1 MKNNALSKLTPA
13 PGELAHLAAV
23 LFKGGK
29 DDLENPW
36 GDDAIAAGKAI
47 DRAWML
53 WRYAAER
60 IDRHQAEEAERE
72 RLEAER
78 LSGLVP
84 FDNVKGYKKRWPFE
98 MAVRRAL
105 HFFGEPLPS
114 TDYRFVV
121 DGFVLKSHVELLE
134 RYNRELARGRQEAR
148 REKAKEAAAAKAK
161 EARAKTRNKKR
172 SNKKTP

>member
-1 MKNNALSKLTPA
+1 MKTNALSKLAPA

-23 LFKGGK
+23 IFKGGK
-29 DDLENPW
+29 DDLENPI
-36 GDDAIAAGKAI
+36 GDDGVAASNAI

-78 LSGLVP
+78 LSGLVS
-84 FDNVKGYKKRWPFE
+84 FDNVKGYKKPMPFE

-105 HFFGEPLPS
+105 SFFGESLPP

-121 DGFVLKSHVELLE
+121 DGFVIKAHVEILE

-148 REKAKEAAAAKAK
+148 REKAKDAAAAKAK
-161 EARAKTRNKKR
+161 GSLAKTGNKKG

>member
-1 MKNNALSKLTPA
+1 MKTNALSKLTPA

-23 LFKGGK
+23 IFKGGK
-29 DDLENPW
+29 DDLTNPV
-36 GDDAIAAGKAI
+36 GDDGIAAINAI
-47 DRAWML
+47 DLAWML
-53 WRYAAER
+53 FGLAAKR

-84 FDNVKGYKKRWPFE
+84 FDNVKGYKKPMPFE

-105 HFFGEPLPS
+105 HFFGEPLPP

-121 DGFVLKSHVELLE
+121 DGFVLKSHVEFLQ
-134 RYNRELARGRQEAR
+134 RYNRELARERQGTR
-148 REKAKEAAAAKAK
+148 RERAKEAAAAKAK
-161 EARAKTRNKKR
+161 GALAKTGNKKG